1 MATSLEQILGKTINS
16 TKELREEI
24 KRLQDELVK
33 TEAGTAQWD
42 ATSQKLVAAQERLTS
57 VTKANKVETQA
68 AADSIAGMEKE
79 YKSLYNQYKLLTE
92 EERNKPFG
100 RQMAASL
107 EELSTKLNDS
117 KKEVGNFKDNI
128 GRYTDSA
135 IEAFGKMGISV
146 GGLQG
151 PLKLANGSFKAF
163 NKTLMANPIV
173 WILAALKAIIGVFNK
188 VKEAI
193 MSNEE
198 SQMALNEAM
207 SAFQPIIDAVKNGMD
222 KLGQAVVKVIGWVA
236 DAFRKI
242 REIKAAM
249 TDFLGITDGETE
261 RVKEQNKLYQD
272 LAKSKNEYVKAQR
285 EATKLNA
292 SQNAEVRTLLDQAAG
307 TTNQKEKL
315 DLLNQAKEIQNQ
327 ITERNIALAEENLR
341 ILQTEASLTAND
353 AEMNDKLAQAEAAVA
368 QAKAEGAAK
377 TKEMSAQIA
386 ALTKQTD
393 AYAEKLKK
401 EKEQLD
407 ELLKTIEENSK
418 TELQKLEEKYRK
430 EKALLEKYGKDTTR
444 LTYQY
449 ETERTKIILTEWK
462 QSIEASKNLLKE
474 AADNDEEVLILNTRF
489 AQREVESAKQ
499 LVSTQQ
505 ALNEQY
511 KESAKLTEEDI
522 KNSWKTVGD
531 VFGIAINSYE
541 EALLMLEILK
551 KRYEKAVQEQ
561 ADFGKK
567 DFMAQND
574 KDEIAKEAELLA
586 LKVAKQK
593 ELSDYKAQIMADETL
608 KNNEKYELIAAKEE
622 ELNNVIKSK
631 EQELWDF
638 KQQNLLNELSL
649 TDLTNEEKLALLKEY
664 YDREK
669 DMRDKNTQDA
679 KDAAE
684 KEREAF
690 EKKYDAI
697 NRNIDVNVGL
707 LDSIGA
713 LSDAIAQNIE
723 RTKDDEKT
731 TAKAAEKKKKQLIA
745 LQKVQLAV
753 SLLAIAGETASGIM
767 SLWKAYAGKT
777 AANNTLALPPAIMAA
792 NAVDLASTIAQ
803 TVGMATMGAA
813 NMAAAIGGYVSN
825 VKSIKGEEGGGGAA
839 AVAAPAQIDTTAYT
853 YTRQLQTQEEEEALN
868 RPIWVSVSD
877 IERGLNSVKVREE
890 ESTF

>member
-33 TEAGTAQWD
+33 TEAGTAEWD
-42 ATSQKLVAAQERLTS
+42 ATTKKLVAAQERLTS

-79 YKSLYNQYKLLTE
+79 YRQLYNQYKLLTE
-92 EERNKPFG
+92 EERNNPFG

-107 EELSTKLNDS
+107 EELSNKLNTS

-128 GRYTDSA
+128 GRYTESA
-135 IEAFGKMGISV
+135 IQAFGQMGISI

-151 PLKLANGSFKAF
+151 PLKLTNGSLKAF
-163 NKTLMANPIV
+163 NQTLAANPIM
-173 WILAALKAIIGVFNK
+173 WLIAALKVIIGVFNK
-188 VKEAI
+188 VKDAI
-193 MSNEE
+193 AGNEE

-207 SAFQPIIDAVKNGMD
+207 SAFQPIIDAVQNSMD
-222 KLGQAVVKVIGWVA
+222 KLGQVVVKVIGWVA
-236 DAFRKI
+236 DAFRTI
-242 REIKAAM
+242 REIGAAM
-249 TDFLGITDGETE
+249 TDFLGITDGANAKI
-261 RVKEQNKLYQD
+261 KEQNKLYQD
-272 LAKSKNEYVKAQR
+272 LAKSKNELTKAQR

-292 SQNAEVRTLLDQAAG
+292 SQNAEVRTLLDQAAA

-315 DLLNQAKEIQNQ
+315 ELLNQAKEIQQQ

-341 ILQTEASLTAND
+341 ILQTEASLTSND
-353 AEMNDKLAQAEAAVA
+353 ATMNDKLAQAEAAVA
-368 QAKAEGAAK
+368 QARAEGAAK
-377 TKEMSAQIA
+377 TKEMSSQIA
-386 ALTKQTD
+386 GLTKSTD
-393 AYAEKLKK
+393 TYTEKLKK

-407 ELLKTIEENSK
+407 SLLKTINENSK
-418 TELQKLEEKYRK
+418 TELQKLEEKYAK
-430 EKALLEKYGKDTTR
+430 DKALLEKYGKDTTE
-444 LTYQY
+444 LTKQY
-449 ETERTKIILTEWK
+449 ESEKTKIVLSEWR
-462 QSIEASKNLLKE
+462 QATDASKQLLIDAADSEEEVLSIQTEFAEREVKTAEKLINDQKEANKLLKE
-474 AADNDEEVLILNTRF
+474 
-489 AQREVESAKQ
+489 SG
-499 LVSTQQ
+499 
-505 ALNEQY
+505 
-511 KESAKLTEEDI
+511 KLTEEDI

-531 VFGIAINSYE
+531 TFGMSINSYE
-541 EALLMLEILK
+541 EALKMLDILK
-551 KRYEKAVQEQ
+551 KRYEKSVQEQ
-561 ADFGKK
+561 ADLGKK
-567 DFMAQND
+567 DFMAQN
-574 KDEIAKEAELLA
+574 KSDETAKEAELLA
-586 LKVAKQK
+586 LKVS
-593 ELSDYKAQIMADETL
+593 LMNDETISE
-608 KNNEKYELIAAKEE
+608 EKKAELIKAKE
-622 ELNNVIKSK
+622 K
-631 EQELWDF
+631 EIFDF

-669 DMRDKNTQDA
+669 DMRDKAAEDA
-679 KDAAE
+679 KEAAE

-713 LSDAIAQNIE
+713 LSDAISQNIE

-745 LQKVQLAV
+745 LQKAQLAV
-753 SLLAIAGETASGIM
+753 SLMAIAGETASGIM

-777 AANNTLALPPAIMAA
+777 VANNTLVAPPAIAAA

-813 NMAAAIGGYVSN
+813 NMAAAVGGYVSN
-825 VKSIKGEEGGGGAA
+825 VKSIKGGEEGGAAA

-853 YTRQLQTQEEEEALN
+853 YTRQLQTEEEEEALN
-868 RPIWVSVSD
+868 RPIWVSVTD
-877 IERGLNSVKVREE
+877 IERGLNNVKVREE

>member
-42 ATSQKLVAAQERLTS
+42 ATSEKLVAAQERLTS

-79 YKSLYNQYKLLTE
+79 YRQLYNQYKLLTE
-92 EERNKPFG
+92 EERNNPFG

-107 EELSTKLNDS
+107 EELSNKLNTS

-128 GRYTDSA
+128 GRYADSA
-135 IEAFGKMGISV
+135 IEAFGQMGISI

-151 PLKLANGSFKAF
+151 PLKLANGSFNAF
-163 NKTLMANPIV
+163 NKTLMANPLV
-173 WILAALKAIIGVFNK
+173 WIIAALKAIIGVFNK
-188 VKEAI
+188 VKDAI
-193 MSNEE
+193 AGNEE

-207 SAFQPIIDAVKNGMD
+207 SAFQPIIDAVQNSMD
-222 KLGQAVVKVIGWVA
+222 KLGQVVVKVIGWLA
-236 DAFRKI
+236 DAFRKV
-242 REIKAAM
+242 REIGAAV
-249 TDFLGITDGETE
+249 TDFLGITDGANAKI
-261 RVKEQNKLYQD
+261 KEQNKLYQD
-272 LAKSKNEYVKAQR
+272 LAKSKNEYTKAQR

-292 SQNAEVRTLLDQAAG
+292 SQNAEVRTLLDQAAA

-315 DLLNQAKEIQNQ
+315 ELLNQAKEIQNQ

-353 AEMNDKLAQAEAAVA
+353 AAMNDKLAQAEAAVA

-377 TKEMSAQIA
+377 TKEMSSQIA
-386 ALTKQTD
+386 SLTKSTD
-393 AYAEKLKK
+393 AYTEKLKK

-407 ELLKTIEENSK
+407 ELLKTIEENGK
-418 TELQKLEEKYRK
+418 TELQKLEDKYRK
-430 EKALLEKYGKDTTR
+430 EKALLEKYGKDTTE
-444 LTYQY
+444 LTKQY
-449 ETERTKIILTEWK
+449 EAERTKIILTEWK

-474 AADNDEEVLILNTRF
+474 AADDEEVLIINTRF
-489 AQREVESAKQ
+489 AQREAEAAEK

-505 ALNEQY
+505 ALNEKY

-531 VFGIAINSYE
+531 VFGMSINSYE
-541 EALLMLEILK
+541 EALLMISILK
-551 KRYEKAVQEQ
+551 KRYEKSVKEQ
-561 ADFGKK
+561 SDFGKK
-567 DFMAQND
+567 DFMAQNNS
-574 KDEIAKEAELLA
+574 DEIAKEAELAA
-586 LKVAKQK
+586 LKVS
-593 ELSDYKAQIMADETL
+593 LMNNETL
-608 KNNEKYELIAAKEE
+608 SEE
-622 ELNNVIKSK
+622 EKANLIKAK
-631 EQELWDF
+631 EQEIFDF

-649 TDLTNEEKLALLKEY
+649 TDLTNEEKLALLNEY
-664 YDREK
+664 YSREK
-669 DMRDKNTQDA
+669 EMRDKAVDDA
-679 KDAAE
+679 KEAAE
-684 KEREAF
+684 KEREMY
-690 EKKYDAI
+690 EHKYDAI
-697 NRNIDVNVGL
+697 NNNIDANVGL

-713 LSDAIAQNIE
+713 LSDAISQNIE
-723 RTKDDEKT
+723 RTMDDEKT

-777 AANNTLALPPAIMAA
+777 AANNTLVLPPAIMAA

-825 VKSIKGEEGGGGAA
+825 VKSIQGQEGGGGAAA

-853 YTRQLQTQEEEEALN
+853 YTRQLQTQDEEDALN
-868 RPIWVSVSD
+868 RPIWVSVTD

>member
-68 AADSIAGMEKE
+68 AADSIAGMEKQ

-92 EERNKPFG
+92 EERNSPFG

-107 EELSTKLNDS
+107 EELSTKLNTS

-151 PLKLANGSFKAF
+151 PLKIANGSFKAF

-222 KLGQAVVKVIGWVA
+222 KLGQIVVKVIGWVA

-242 REIKAAM
+242 REIGAAM
-249 TDFLGITDGETE
+249 TDFLGITDGANAK
-261 RVKEQNKLYQD
+261 VKEQNKLYQD
-272 LAKSKNEYVKAQR
+272 LAKSKNEYTKAQR

-292 SQNAEVRTLLDQAAG
+292 SQEAEVKTLLDQAAA

-315 DLLNQAKEIQNQ
+315 DLLNQAKEIQQQ
-327 ITERNIALAEENLR
+327 ITDRNIALAEENLR

-368 QAKAEGAAK
+368 QARAEGAAK
-377 TKEMSAQIA
+377 TKEMSSQIA
-386 ALTKQTD
+386 SLTKGTD
-393 AYAEKLKK
+393 TYTEKLKK

-407 ELLKTIEENSK
+407 DLLKTIEENSK
-418 TELQKLEEKYRK
+418 TELQKLEEKYKK
-430 EKALLEKYGKDTTR
+430 EKALLEKYGKDTTE
-444 LTYQY
+444 LTKQY
-449 ETERTKIILTEWK
+449 EAERTKIVLTEWK

-474 AADNDEEVLILNTRF
+474 SAANEEEVLILNTRF
-489 AQREVESAKQ
+489 AQREAETAEQ

-505 ALNEQY
+505 ALNEKY
-511 KESAKLTEEDI
+511 KESAKLTEQDI

-531 VFGIAINSYE
+531 VFGMSINSYE

-567 DFMAQND
+567 DFMAQN
-574 KDEIAKEAELLA
+574 KSDEIAKEAELLA
-586 LKVAKQK
+586 LKVS
-593 ELSDYKAQIMADETL
+593 LMNDETL
-608 KNNEKYELIAAKEE
+608 SEE
-622 ELNNVIKSK
+622 EKANLIKAK
-631 EQELWDF
+631 EQEIWDF
-638 KQQNLLNELSL
+638 KQQNLLNELAL
-649 TDLTNEEKLALLKEY
+649 TDLTNEEKLALLNEY
-664 YDREK
+664 YSREK
-669 DMRDKNTQDA
+669 EMRDKNTQDA

-697 NRNIDVNVGL
+697 NRNIDANVGL

-713 LSDAIAQNIE
+713 LSSAIAQNIE

-753 SLLAIAGETASGIM
+753 SLMAIAGETASGIM

-777 AANNTLALPPAIMAA
+777 ATNNTLGLPPAIIAA
-792 NAVDLASTIAQ
+792 NAIDLASTITQ

-839 AVAAPAQIDTTAYT
+839 AAVAAPAQIDTTAYT
-853 YTRQLQTQEEEEALN
+853 YTRQLQTQEEEDALN

-877 IERGLNSVKVREE
+877 IERGLNNVKVREE

>member
-42 ATSQKLVAAQERLTS
+42 ATSEKLVAAQERLTS

-92 EERNKPFG
+92 EERNSPFG
-100 RQMAASL
+100 KQMAASL
-107 EELSTKLNDS
+107 EELSTKLNTS

-242 REIKAAM
+242 REIGAAM
-249 TDFLGITDGETE
+249 TDFLGITDGANA

-272 LAKSKNEYVKAQR
+272 LAKSKNEYTKAQR

-292 SQNAEVRTLLDQAAG
+292 SQNAEVRTLLDQAAAS
-307 TTNQKEKL
+307 TNQKEKL
-315 DLLNQAKEIQNQ
+315 ELLNQAKEIQNQ

-341 ILQTEASLTAND
+341 ILQTEASLTSND
-353 AEMNDKLAQAEAAVA
+353 AAMNDKLAQAEAAVA
-368 QAKAEGAAK
+368 QARAEGAAK
-377 TKEMSAQIA
+377 TKEMSSQIA
-386 ALTKQTD
+386 TLTKGTD
-393 AYAEKLKK
+393 TYAEKLKK
-401 EKEQLD
+401 EKEQLN
-407 ELLKTIEENSK
+407 ELLKTINENSK
-418 TELQKLEEKYRK
+418 TELQKLEEKYAK
-430 EKALLEKYGKDTTR
+430 EKALLDKYGKDTTE
-444 LTYQY
+444 LTKQY
-449 ETERTKIILTEWK
+449 ESEKTKMVLSEWR
-462 QSIEASKNLLKE
+462 QATDASKNLLID
-474 AADNDEEVLILNTRF
+474 AADSEEEVLSIQTEF
-489 AQREVESAKQ
+489 AKREVETAEELVNKQKEANKQ
-499 LVSTQQ
+499 L
-505 ALNEQY
+505 
-511 KESAKLTEEDI
+511 KESGKLTEEDI

-531 VFGIAINSYE
+531 TFGMAIDSYE
-541 EALLMLEILK
+541 EALTMLDVLK
-551 KRYEKAVQEQ
+551 KRYEKSVQEQ
-561 ADFGKK
+561 SDFGKK

-574 KDEIAKEAELLA
+574 KDEIAKEVELATLKASLINDETISEEKKAELI
-586 LKVAKQK
+586 
-593 ELSDYKAQIMADETL
+593 KA
-608 KNNEKYELIAAKEE
+608 
-622 ELNNVIKSK
+622 K

-638 KQQNLLNELSL
+638 KQQNLLNELAL
-649 TDLTNEEKLALLKEY
+649 TDLTNEEKLALLNEY
-664 YDREK
+664 YSREK
-669 DMRDKNTQDA
+669 EMRDKNTQDA

-713 LSDAIAQNIE
+713 LSDAISQNIE

-753 SLLAIAGETASGIM
+753 SLMAIAGETASGIM

-777 AANNTLALPPAIMAA
+777 ATNNTLGLPPAIMAA

-825 VKSIKGEEGGGGAA
+825 VKSIKGEESGGGAAA

>member
-42 ATSQKLVAAQERLTS
+42 ATSKKLVAAQERLTS

-79 YKSLYNQYKLLTE
+79 YKNLYNQYKLLTE
-92 EERNKPFG
+92 EERNNPFG

-107 EELSTKLNDS
+107 EQLSTKLNNS

-128 GRYTDSA
+128 GRYTESA
-135 IEAFGKMGISV
+135 VQAFGQMGISI

-151 PLKLANGSFKAF
+151 PLKLANGSLKAF
-163 NKTLMANPIV
+163 NQTLAANPIM
-173 WILAALKAIIGVFNK
+173 WIIAALKVLTGIFNK
-188 VKEAI
+188 VKDAI
-193 MSNEE
+193 AGNEE

-207 SAFQPIIDAVKNGMD
+207 SAFQPIIDAVQNSMD

-272 LAKSKNEYVKAQR
+272 LAKSKNELTKAQR

-292 SQNAEVRTLLDQAAG
+292 SQNAEVRTLLDQAAA
-307 TTNQKEKL
+307 TTDQKEKL
-315 DLLNQAKEIQNQ
+315 ELLNQAKDIQNQ

-341 ILQTEASLTAND
+341 IIQTEASLTAND
-353 AEMNDKLAQAEAAVA
+353 AAMNDKLAQAEAAVA

-377 TKEMSAQIA
+377 TKEMSSQIA
-386 ALTKQTD
+386 GLTKSTD
-393 AYAEKLKK
+393 AYTEKLKK
-401 EKEQLD
+401 EKEQLND
-407 ELLKTIEENSK
+407 LLKTIDENSK
-418 TELQKLEEKYRK
+418 TELQKLEEKYKK
-430 EKALLEKYGKDTTR
+430 EKALLEKYGKDTTE
-444 LTYQY
+444 LTKQY
-449 ETERTKIILTEWK
+449 EAERTKIILTEWK
-462 QSIEASKNLLKE
+462 QSLEASKNLLKE
-474 AADNDEEVLILNTRF
+474 AADNDEEVLFLNTLF
-489 AQREVESAKQ
+489 AEREVEAAEK
-499 LVSTQQ
+499 LVNDTQE
-505 ALNEQY
+505 LNEKY
-511 KESAKLTEEDI
+511 KETAKLTEEDI
-522 KNSWKTVGD
+522 KKSWRTVGD
-531 VFGIAINSYE
+531 VFGMTINSYDQ
-541 EALLMLEILK
+541 ALIMLNVLK

-561 ADFGKK
+561 SDFGKK
-567 DFMAQND
+567 DFMAQNN
-574 KDEIAKEAELLA
+574 KDEIAKEAELVE
-586 LKVAKQK
+586 LKVS
-593 ELSDYKAQIMADETL
+593 LMNNETL
-608 KNNEKYELIAAKEE
+608 SEE
-622 ELNNVIKSK
+622 EKANLIKAK

-649 TDLTNEEKLALLKEY
+649 IDLTNEEKLALLNEY
-664 YDREK
+664 YSREK
-669 DMRDKNTQDA
+669 EMRDKAAEDA
-679 KDAAE
+679 K
-684 KEREAF
+684 EAY
-690 EKKYDAI
+690 EQKYDAI
-697 NRNIDVNVGL
+697 NRNIDANVGL

-745 LQKVQLAV
+745 LQKAQLAV
-753 SLLAIAGETASGIM
+753 SLMAIAGETASGIM

-777 AANNTLALPPAIMAA
+777 VANNTLVAPPAIAAA
-792 NAVDLASTIAQ
+792 NAIDLASTIAQ

-813 NMAAAIGGYVSN
+813 NMAAAVGGYVSN
-825 VKSIKGEEGGGGAA
+825 VKSIKGGEEGGGAA

-853 YTRQLQTQEEEEALN
+853 YTRQLQTEEEEEALN

>member
-68 AADSIAGMEKE
+68 AADSIAGMEKQ

-92 EERNKPFG
+92 EERNSPFG
-100 RQMAASL
+100 KQMAASL
-107 EELSTKLNDS
+107 EQLSDKLNTS

-135 IEAFGKMGISV
+135 IEAFGQMGISI

-151 PLKLANGSFKAF
+151 PLKLTNGSLKAF
-163 NKTLMANPIV
+163 NQTLAANPIM
-173 WILAALKAIIGVFNK
+173 WLIAALKVIIGVFNK
-188 VKEAI
+188 VKDAI
-193 MSNEE
+193 VGNEE

-207 SAFQPIIDAVKNGMD
+207 SAFQPIIDAVQNSMD
-222 KLGQAVVKVIGWVA
+222 KLGQVVVKVIGWLA
-236 DAFRKI
+236 DAFRKV
-242 REIKAAM
+242 REIGAAV
-249 TDFLGITDGETE
+249 TDFLGITDGANAKI
-261 RVKEQNKLYQD
+261 KEQNKLYQD
-272 LAKSKNEYVKAQR
+272 LAKSKNELTKAQR

-292 SQNAEVRTLLDQAAG
+292 SQNAEVRTLLDQAAA

-315 DLLNQAKEIQNQ
+315 ELLNQAKEIQNQ

-353 AEMNDKLAQAEAAVA
+353 AAMNDKLAQAEAAVA

-377 TKEMSAQIA
+377 TKEMSSQIA
-386 ALTKQTD
+386 SLTKSTD
-393 AYAEKLKK
+393 TYTEKLKK

-418 TELQKLEEKYRK
+418 TELQKLEDKYRK
-430 EKALLEKYGKDTTR
+430 EKALLEKYGKDTTE
-444 LTYQY
+444 LTKQY
-449 ETERTKIILTEWK
+449 EAERTKIILTEWK
-462 QSIEASKNLLKE
+462 QSIDTSKNLLKE
-474 AADNDEEVLILNTRF
+474 SAANEEEVLILNTRF
-489 AQREVESAKQ
+489 AQREAEAAEK
-499 LVSTQQ
+499 LVNDQQ
-505 ALNEQY
+505 ALNEKY
-511 KESAKLTEEDI
+511 KESAKLTEQDI

-531 VFGIAINSYE
+531 VFGMSINSYE
-541 EALLMLEILK
+541 EALLMISILK
-551 KRYEKAVQEQ
+551 KRYEKSVEEQ
-561 ADFGKK
+561 SDFGKK
-567 DFMAQND
+567 DFMAQNNS
-574 KDEIAKEAELLA
+574 DEIAKEAELAA
-586 LKVAKQK
+586 LKVS
-593 ELSDYKAQIMADETL
+593 LM
-608 KNNEKYELIAAKEE
+608 NNETISEE
-622 ELNNVIKSK
+622 EKANLIKAK
-631 EQELWDF
+631 EQELFDF

-649 TDLTNEEKLALLKEY
+649 TDLTNEEKLALLNEY
-664 YDREK
+664 YSREK
-669 DMRDKNTQDA
+669 EMRDKAVEDA
-679 KDAAE
+679 KEAAE
-684 KEREAF
+684 KEREMY
-690 EKKYDAI
+690 ERKYDAI
-697 NRNIDVNVGL
+697 NNNIDANVGL

-713 LSDAIAQNIE
+713 LSDAISQNIE
-723 RTKDDEKT
+723 RTMEDEET
-731 TAKAAEKKKKQLIA
+731 TSKSAEKKKKQLIA

-777 AANNTLALPPAIMAA
+777 AANNTLVAPPAIAAA
-792 NAVDLASTIAQ
+792 NAVDLASTITQ

-813 NMAAAIGGYVSN
+813 NMAAAIGGYISN
-825 VKSIKGEEGGGGAA
+825 VKSIKGGEEGGGGAAA

>member
-68 AADSIAGMEKE
+68 AADSIVGMEKE
-79 YKSLYNQYKLLTE
+79 YKNLYNQYKLLTE
-92 EERNKPFG
+92 EERNSPFG

-107 EELSTKLNDS
+107 EELSNKLNTS

-135 IEAFGKMGISV
+135 IEAFGQMGISV

-242 REIKAAM
+242 REIGAAM
-249 TDFLGITDGETE
+249 TDFLGITDGANAK
-261 RVKEQNKLYQD
+261 VKEQNKLYQD
-272 LAKSKNEYVKAQR
+272 LAKSKNEYTKAQR

-292 SQNAEVRTLLDQAAG
+292 SQNAEVRTLLDQAAA
-307 TTNQKEKL
+307 TTDQKEKL
-315 DLLNQAKEIQNQ
+315 ELLNQAKEIQNQ

-353 AEMNDKLAQAEAAVA
+353 AAMNDKLAQAEAAVA
-368 QAKAEGAAK
+368 QARAEGAAK
-377 TKEMSAQIA
+377 TKEMSSQIA
-386 ALTKQTD
+386 SLTKGTD
-393 AYAEKLKK
+393 TYAEKLKK

-407 ELLKTIEENSK
+407 DLLKTIDENSK
-418 TELQKLEEKYRK
+418 TELQKLEEKYSK
-430 EKALLEKYGKDTTR
+430 EKALLEKYGKDTTE
-444 LTYQY
+444 LTKQY
-449 ETERTKIILTEWK
+449 ESEKTKTVLNEWR
-462 QSIEASKNLLKE
+462 QATDASKKLLID
-474 AADNDEEVLILNTRF
+474 AADSEGEVLSIQTEF
-489 AQREVESAKQ
+489 AQREVETAEKLINDQ
-499 LVSTQQ
+499 KEANKL
-505 ALNEQY
+505 L
-511 KESAKLTEEDI
+511 KESGKLTEEDI

-531 VFGIAINSYE
+531 TFGMAINSYE
-541 EALLMLEILK
+541 EALTMLDILK

-561 ADFGKK
+561 EDFGKK
-567 DFMAQND
+567 DFMAQNNS
-574 KDEIAKEAELLA
+574 DEIAKEAELLA
-586 LKVAKQK
+586 LKVS
-593 ELSDYKAQIMADETL
+593 LMNDETL
-608 KNNEKYELIAAKEE
+608 SEEKKAELIKA
-622 ELNNVIKSK
+622 K

-649 TDLTNEEKLALLKEY
+649 IDLTNEEKLALLNEY
-664 YDREK
+664 YSREK
-669 DMRDKNTQDA
+669 EMRDKAAEDA
-679 KDAAE
+679 KKAYE
-684 KEREAF
+684 KETEGF
-690 EKKYDAI
+690 EKKYESI
-697 NRNIDVNVGL
+697 NKNIDANVGL

-777 AANNTLALPPAIMAA
+777 AANNTLVAPPAIAAA
-792 NAVDLASTIAQ
+792 NAIDLASTIAQ

-825 VKSIKGEEGGGGAA
+825 VKSIKGGEEGGGAA

-877 IERGLNSVKVREE
+877 IERGLNNAKVREE

>member
-42 ATSQKLVAAQERLTS
+42 ATSKKLVAAQERLTS

-68 AADSIAGMEKE
+68 AKDSIAGMEKE
-79 YKSLYNQYKLLTE
+79 YRQLYNQYKLLTE
-92 EERNKPFG
+92 EERNNPFG

-107 EELSTKLNDS
+107 EELSTKLNIS

-128 GRYTDSA
+128 GRYTESA
-135 IEAFGKMGISV
+135 VQAFGQMGISI

-151 PLKLANGSFKAF
+151 PLKLANGSLKAF
-163 NKTLMANPIV
+163 NQTLAANPIM
-173 WILAALKAIIGVFNK
+173 WMIAALKVIIGLFNK
-188 VKEAI
+188 VKDAI
-193 MSNEE
+193 AGNEE

-207 SAFQPIIDAVKNGMD
+207 SAFQPIIDGVNNAMD
-222 KLGQAVVKVIGWVA
+222 KLGQTVVKVIGWLA

-272 LAKSKNEYVKAQR
+272 LAKSKNEYTKAQR

-292 SQNAEVRTLLDQAAG
+292 SQNAEVRTLLDQAAA

-315 DLLNQAKEIQNQ
+315 ELLNQAKEIQQQ

-353 AEMNDKLAQAEAAVA
+353 ATMNDKLAQAEAAVA
-368 QAKAEGAAK
+368 QARAEGAAK
-377 TKEMSAQIA
+377 TKEMSSQIA
-386 ALTKQTD
+386 SLTKQTD

-401 EKEQLD
+401 EKEQLN
-407 ELLKTIEENSK
+407 ELLKTIDENGK
-418 TELQKLEEKYRK
+418 TDLQKLEEKYK
-430 EKALLEKYGKDTTR
+430 EEKALLEKYRKDTTK

-449 ETERTKIILTEWK
+449 ETERTKIKLTEWK
-462 QSIEASKNLLKE
+462 QSLEASKNLLKE
-474 AADNDEEVLILNTRF
+474 AADNYNEVLSLNTLF
-489 AQREVESAKQ
+489 AEREMKSAEK
-499 LVSTQQ
+499 LVNDTQK
-505 ALNEQY
+505 LNEKY

-522 KNSWKTVGD
+522 KKSWKDVGD
-531 VFGIAINSYE
+531 VFGIPIDSYKG
-541 EALLMLEILK
+541 ALTMLDILK
-551 KRYEKAVQEQ
+551 KRYEKAKQEQ
-561 ADFGKK
+561 KEFSKK
-567 DFMAQND
+567 DFITKNND
-574 KDEIAKEAELLA
+574 AEIAKEVELLD
-586 LKVAKQK
+586 LKVS
-593 ELSDYKAQIMADETL
+593 LMNDETL
-608 KNNEKYELIAAKEE
+608 SEEKKAELIKA
-622 ELNNVIKSK
+622 K
-631 EQELWDF
+631 EQELFDF
-638 KQQNLLNELSL
+638 KQQNLLKELDI
-649 TDLTNEEKLALLKEY
+649 TNLTNEEKLALLKEY
-664 YDREK
+664 YSREK
-669 DMRDKNTQDA
+669 DMRDKAAEDA
-679 KDAAE
+679 KEAAE

-690 EKKYDAI
+690 EKKYDSI

-713 LSDAIAQNIE
+713 LSDAISQNIE

-745 LQKVQLAV
+745 LQKAQLAV
-753 SLLAIAGETASGIM
+753 SLMAIAGETASGIM

-777 AANNTLALPPAIMAA
+777 VANNTLVAPPAIAAA

-825 VKSIKGEEGGGGAA
+825 TKSIKGGEEGGAA

-853 YTRQLQTQEEEEALN
+853 YTRQLQTEEEEEALN

>member
-68 AADSIAGMEKE
+68 AADSIAGMEKQ
-79 YKSLYNQYKLLTE
+79 YKNLYNQYKLLTE
-92 EERNKPFG
+92 EERNSPFG
-100 RQMAASL
+100 KQMAASL
-107 EELSTKLNDS
+107 EELSTKLNTS

-163 NKTLMANPIV
+163 NKTLMANPLV
-173 WILAALKAIIGVFNK
+173 WIIAALKVIIGVFNK
-188 VKEAI
+188 VKDAI

-222 KLGQAVVKVIGWVA
+222 KLGQVVVKVIGWVA

-242 REIKAAM
+242 REIGAAM
-249 TDFLGITDGETE
+249 TDFLGITDGANAK
-261 RVKEQNKLYQD
+261 VKEQNKLYQD
-272 LAKSKNEYVKAQR
+272 LAKSKNEYTKAQR

-292 SQNAEVRTLLDQAAG
+292 SQNAEVQTLLDQAAA
-307 TTNQKEKL
+307 TTDQKEKL
-315 DLLNQAKEIQNQ
+315 ELLNQAKEIQNQ

-368 QAKAEGAAK
+368 QARADGAAA
-377 TKEMSAQIA
+377 TKRMSSQIA
-386 ALTKQTD
+386 TLTKGTD
-393 AYAEKLKK
+393 TYAEKLKK

-407 ELLKTIEENSK
+407 DLLKTINENSK
-418 TELQKLEEKYRK
+418 TELQKLEDKYSK
-430 EKALLEKYGKDTTR
+430 EKALLEKYGKDTTE
-444 LTYQY
+444 LTKQY
-449 ETERTKIILTEWK
+449 EAEKTKIVLNEWR
-462 QSIEASKNLLKE
+462 QATDASKNLLIE
-474 AADNDEEVLILNTRF
+474 AAANEEEVLILNTRF
-489 AQREVESAKQ
+489 AQREAETAKQ

-505 ALNEQY
+505 ALNEKY
-511 KESAKLTEEDI
+511 KESAKLTEQDI

-531 VFGIAINSYE
+531 VFGMVINSYE

-561 ADFGKK
+561 ADFSKK

-586 LKVAKQK
+586 LKVS
-593 ELSDYKAQIMADETL
+593 LMNDETL
-608 KNNEKYELIAAKEE
+608 SEE
-622 ELNNVIKSK
+622 EKANLIKAK

-638 KQQNLLNELSL
+638 KQQNLLNELAL
-649 TDLTNEEKLALLKEY
+649 TDLTNEEKLALLNEY
-664 YDREK
+664 YSREK
-669 DMRDKNTQDA
+669 DMRDKAAEDA
-679 KDAAE
+679 KEAAE
-684 KEREAF
+684 KEREDF

-697 NRNIDVNVGL
+697 NRNIDANVGL

-713 LSDAIAQNIE
+713 LSNAIAQNIE

-777 AANNTLALPPAIMAA
+777 VANNTLAVPPAITAA
-792 NAVDLASTIAQ
+792 NAIDFASTITQ

-825 VKSIKGEEGGGGAA
+825 VKSIKGEESGGAA

-877 IERGLNSVKVREE
+877 IERGLNNVKVREE

>member
-42 ATSQKLVAAQERLTS
+42 ATSKKLVAAQERLTS

-68 AADSIAGMEKE
+68 AKDSIAGMEKE
-79 YKSLYNQYKLLTE
+79 YRQLYNQYKLLTE
-92 EERNKPFG
+92 EERNNPFG

-107 EELSTKLNDS
+107 EQLSTRLNIS

-128 GRYTDSA
+128 GRYTESA
-135 IEAFGKMGISV
+135 VQAFGQMGISI

-151 PLKLANGSFKAF
+151 PLKLANGSLKAF
-163 NKTLMANPIV
+163 NQTLAANPIM
-173 WILAALKAIIGVFNK
+173 WMIAALKVIIGLFNK
-188 VKEAI
+188 VKDAI
-193 MSNEE
+193 AGNEE

-207 SAFQPIIDAVKNGMD
+207 SAFQPIIDGVNNAMD
-222 KLGQAVVKVIGWVA
+222 KLGQTVVKVIGWVA

-272 LAKSKNEYVKAQR
+272 LAKSKNEYTKAQR

-292 SQNAEVRTLLDQAAG
+292 SQNAEVRTLLDQAAA
-307 TTNQKEKL
+307 TTDQKEKL
-315 DLLNQAKEIQNQ
+315 ELLNQAKEIQNQ

-353 AEMNDKLAQAEAAVA
+353 ATMNDKLAQAEAAVA
-368 QAKAEGAAK
+368 QARAEGAAK
-377 TKEMSAQIA
+377 TKEMSSQIA
-386 ALTKQTD
+386 SLTKQTD
-393 AYAEKLKK
+393 AYTEKLKK
-401 EKEQLD
+401 EKEQLN
-407 ELLKTIEENSK
+407 ELLKTIDENSK
-418 TELQKLEEKYRK
+418 TELQKLEEKYAQD
-430 EKALLEKYGKDTTR
+430 KALLEKYGKDTTE
-444 LTYQY
+444 LTRQY
-449 ETERTKIILTEWK
+449 EDEKNRIVEEKQQAQLETRRKLLMNAFKENELVLIKIEEEFAKLALTKFFERYDTALEEVKSLSEEEAKKVWNKLGESFGYGNDVIDSAEDALLIKEGIVNNLVETYKKISPALKKERDAEQAK
-462 QSIEASKNLLKE
+462 KE
-474 AADNDEEVLILNTRF
+474 AT
-489 AQREVESAKQ
+489 
-499 LVSTQQ
+499 
-505 ALNEQY
+505 
-511 KESAKLTEEDI
+511 KE
-522 KNSWKTVGD
+522 
-531 VFGIAINSYE
+531 
-541 EALLMLEILK
+541 LEIL
-551 KRYEKAVQEQ
+551 
-561 ADFGKK
+561 
-567 DFMAQND
+567 
-574 KDEIAKEAELLA
+574 ELQ
-586 LKVAKQK
+586 VAKQK

-608 KNNEKYELIAAKEE
+608 KNNEKYELIATKEE

-631 EQELWDF
+631 EQELF
-638 KQQNLLNELSL
+638 ELKQDYTLREIESYAD
-649 TDLTNEEKLALLKEY
+649 TDAEKLALLQKY
-664 YDREK
+664 YDEEARMREESLQAEK
-669 DMRDKNTQDA
+669 EK
-679 KDAAE
+679 AE
-684 KEREAF
+684 KEREMY
-690 EKKYDAI
+690 EQKYDSI
-697 NRNIDVNVGL
+697 NKNIDVNVGL

-713 LSDAIAQNIE
+713 LSDAISQNIE
-723 RTKDDEKT
+723 RTKDDEKA
-731 TAKAAEKKKKQLIA
+731 TAKAVEKKKKQLIA
-745 LQKVQLAV
+745 LQKAQLAV
-753 SLLAIAGETASGIM
+753 SLMAIAGETASGIM

-777 AANNTLALPPAIMAA
+777 AANNTLVAPPAIAAA

-825 VKSIKGEEGGGGAA
+825 TKSIKGGEEGGAA

-853 YTRQLQTQEEEEALN
+853 YTRQLQTEEEEEALN

>member
-68 AADSIAGMEKE
+68 AKDSIAGMEKE
-79 YKSLYNQYKLLTE
+79 YKNLYNQYKLLTE

-100 RQMAASL
+100 KNMAASL
-107 EELSTKLNDS
+107 EELSTKLNTS

-151 PLKLANGSFKAF
+151 PLKIANGSFKAF

-198 SQMALNEAM
+198 SQMELNEAM
-207 SAFQPIIDAVKNGMD
+207 SAFQPIIDGVKNAMD
-222 KLGQAVVKVIGWVA
+222 KLGQAVVKVIGWIA

-242 REIKAAM
+242 REIRAAM
-249 TDFLGITDGETE
+249 TDFLGITDGEND
-261 RVKEQNKLYQD
+261 RIKEQNKLYQD
-272 LAKSKNEYVKAQR
+272 LARSKNELTKAQR

-292 SQNAEVRTLLDQAAG
+292 SQNAEVKTLLDQAAA

-315 DLLNQAKEIQNQ
+315 DLLNQAKEIQQQ
-327 ITERNIALAEENLR
+327 ITDRNIALAEENLR

-386 ALTKQTD
+386 SLTDQTD
-393 AYAEKLKK
+393 TYTEKLEK

-407 ELLKTIEENSK
+407 DLLKTIEENSK
-418 TELQKLEEKYRK
+418 TELQKLEEKYKK
-430 EKALLEKYGKDTTR
+430 EKALLEKYGKDTTE
-444 LTYQY
+444 LTKQY
-449 ETERTKIILTEWK
+449 EAERTKIKITEWK
-462 QSIEASKNLLKE
+462 QSMGASRDLLIEAANSENEILFSK
-474 AADNDEEVLILNTRF
+474 TRF
-489 AQREVESAKQ
+489 A
-499 LVSTQQ
+499 
-505 ALNEQY
+505 
-511 KESAKLTEEDI
+511 EEDVKNAENRIEEKKNLI
-522 KNSWKTVGD
+522 KKGTENYELYVEDIRNIWRSVGD
-531 VFGIAINSYE
+531 EFGMVINTEE
-541 EALLMLEILK
+541 EALTMLDILK
-551 KRYEKAVQEQ
+551 KRYEKAKQEQ
-561 ADFGKK
+561 SEFSKK
-567 DFMAQND
+567 DFMAQN
-574 KDEIAKEAELLA
+574 KSDEIAKEAELVA
-586 LKVAKQK
+586 LKVSLMK
-593 ELSDYKAQIMADETL
+593 DETL
-608 KNNEKYELIAAKEE
+608 SEE
-622 ELNNVIKSK
+622 EKANLIKAK
-631 EQELWDF
+631 EQEIWDF

-649 TDLTNEEKLALLKEY
+649 IDLTNEEKLALLNEY
-664 YDREK
+664 YSREK
-669 DMRDKNTQDA
+669 ELRDKAAEDA
-679 KDAAE
+679 KEAYE
-684 KEREAF
+684 KN
-690 EKKYDAI
+690 YDAI
-697 NRNIDVNVGL
+697 NNNIDANVGL

-713 LSDAIAQNIE
+713 ISDAIAQNIE
-723 RTKDDEKT
+723 RTLDDEKT
-731 TAKAAEKKKKQLIA
+731 TAKAAEKKKKQLLA
-745 LQKVQLAV
+745 LQKVQLTV

-777 AANNTLALPPAIMAA
+777 AANNTLVAPPAIAAA
-792 NAVDLASTIAQ
+792 NALDLASTIAQ

-825 VKSIKGEEGGGGAA
+825 VKSIKGGEEGGGAA

-853 YTRQLQTQEEEEALN
+853 YTRQLQTQEEEDALN

-877 IERGLNSVKVREE
+877 IERGLNNVKVREE

>member
-68 AADSIAGMEKE
+68 AADSIAGMEKQ

-92 EERNKPFG
+92 EERNSPFG
-100 RQMAASL
+100 KQMAASL
-107 EELSTKLNDS
+107 EQLSTKLNES

-135 IEAFGKMGISV
+135 IEAFGQMGISI

-151 PLKLANGSFKAF
+151 PLKLTNGSLKAF
-163 NKTLMANPIV
+163 NQTLAANPIM
-173 WILAALKAIIGVFNK
+173 WLIAALKVIIGVFK
-188 VKEAI
+188 RVKDAI
-193 MSNEE
+193 AGNEE

-207 SAFQPIIDAVKNGMD
+207 SAFQPIIDAVQNSMD
-222 KLGQAVVKVIGWVA
+222 KLGQAVVKVIGWLA
-236 DAFRKI
+236 DAFRKV
-242 REIKAAM
+242 REIRAAV
-249 TDFLGITDGETE
+249 TDFLGITDGESD
-261 RVKEQNKLYQD
+261 RIKEQNKLYQD
-272 LAKSKNEYVKAQR
+272 LAKSKNEYTKAQR

-292 SQNAEVRTLLDQAAG
+292 SQNAEVRTLLDQAAA
-307 TTNQKEKL
+307 TTDQKEKL
-315 DLLNQAKEIQNQ
+315 ELLNQAKEIQQQ
-327 ITERNIALAEENLR
+327 ITDRNIALAEENLR

-353 AEMNDKLAQAEAAVA
+353 AAMNDKLAQAEAAVA

-377 TKEMSAQIA
+377 TKEMSSQIA
-386 ALTKQTD
+386 SLTKQTD

-407 ELLKTIEENSK
+407 ALLKTINENSK
-418 TELQKLEEKYRK
+418 TELQKLEEKYNK
-430 EKALLEKYGKDTTR
+430 EKALLEKYGKDTTE
-444 LTYQY
+444 LTKQY
-449 ETERTKIILTEWK
+449 EAEKTKIKLSEWR
-462 QSIEASKNLLKE
+462 QATEASKKLLID
-474 AADNDEEVLILNTRF
+474 AADSEEEVLFTQTRF
-489 AQREVESAKQ
+489 AEREVEKAEDLINKQKEKNKQ
-499 LVSTQQ
+499 L
-505 ALNEQY
+505 
-511 KESAKLTEEDI
+511 KESGKLTEEDA
-522 KNSWKTVGD
+522 KNSWKAIGD
-531 VFGIAINSYE
+531 TFGMAINSYE
-541 EALLMLEILK
+541 EALKMLDILK

-561 ADFGKK
+561 SEFGKK

-574 KDEIAKEAELLA
+574 KDEIAKEVELAA
-586 LKVAKQK
+586 LKAS
-593 ELSDYKAQIMADETL
+593 LI
-608 KNNEKYELIAAKEE
+608 NNEALSEE
-622 ELNNVIKSK
+622 EKANLIKAK

-638 KQQNLLNELSL
+638 KQQNLLNELAL
-649 TDLTNEEKLALLKEY
+649 TDLTNEEKLALLNEY
-664 YDREK
+664 YKREK
-669 DMRDKNTQDA
+669 EVRDKAAQDA
-679 KDAAE
+679 KEAAE
-684 KEREAF
+684 RETEAY

-697 NRNIDVNVGL
+697 NNNIDANVGL
-707 LDSIGA
+707 LDSIGS

-723 RTKDDEKT
+723 RTMEDEET
-731 TAKAAEKKKKQLIA
+731 TAKASEKKKKQLTA

-777 AANNTLALPPAIMAA
+777 AANNSLVAPPAIAAA
-792 NAVDLASTIAQ
+792 NAVDLASTITQ

-813 NMAAAIGGYVSN
+813 NMAAAIGGYISN
-825 VKSIKGEEGGGGAA
+825 VKSIKGGEEGGGAA

-853 YTRQLQTQEEEEALN
+853 YTRQLQTQEEEDALN
-868 RPIWVSVSD
+868 KPIWVSVSD
-877 IERGLNSVKVREE
+877 IERALNRVKVREE

>member
-68 AADSIAGMEKE
+68 AADSIVGMEKE
-79 YKSLYNQYKLLTE
+79 YKNLYNQYKLLTE
-92 EERNKPFG
+92 EERNSPFG

-107 EELSTKLNDS
+107 EELSTKLNTS

-242 REIKAAM
+242 REIGAAM
-249 TDFLGITDGETE
+249 TDFLGITDGANAK
-261 RVKEQNKLYQD
+261 VKEQNKLYQD
-272 LAKSKNEYVKAQR
+272 LAKSKNEYTKAQR

-307 TTNQKEKL
+307 TANQKEKL
-315 DLLNQAKEIQNQ
+315 ELLNKAKEIQNQ

-353 AEMNDKLAQAEAAVA
+353 AAMNDKLAQAEAAVA
-368 QAKAEGAAK
+368 QARAEGAAK
-377 TKEMSAQIA
+377 TKEMSSQIA
-386 ALTKQTD
+386 SLTKGTD
-393 AYAEKLKK
+393 TYAEKLKK

-407 ELLKTIEENSK
+407 DLLKTIDENSK

-430 EKALLEKYGKDTTR
+430 EKALLEKYGKDTTE
-444 LTYQY
+444 LTKQY
-449 ETERTKIILTEWK
+449 ESEKTKTVLNEWR
-462 QSIEASKNLLKE
+462 QATDASKKLLID
-474 AADNDEEVLILNTRF
+474 AADSEGEVLSIQTEF
-489 AQREVESAKQ
+489 AQREVETAEKLINDQ
-499 LVSTQQ
+499 KEANKL
-505 ALNEQY
+505 L
-511 KESAKLTEEDI
+511 KESGKLTEEDI

-531 VFGIAINSYE
+531 TFGMAINSYE
-541 EALLMLEILK
+541 EALTMLDILK
-551 KRYEKAVQEQ
+551 KRYEKTVQEQ
-561 ADFGKK
+561 EDFGKK
-567 DFMAQND
+567 DFMAQNNS
-574 KDEIAKEAELLA
+574 DEIAKEAELLA
-586 LKVAKQK
+586 LKVS
-593 ELSDYKAQIMADETL
+593 LMNDETL
-608 KNNEKYELIAAKEE
+608 SEEKKAELIKA
-622 ELNNVIKSK
+622 K

-649 TDLTNEEKLALLKEY
+649 IDLTNEEKLALLNEY
-664 YDREK
+664 YSREK
-669 DMRDKNTQDA
+669 EMRDKAAEDA
-679 KDAAE
+679 KKAYE
-684 KEREAF
+684 KETEGF
-690 EKKYDAI
+690 EKKYESI
-697 NRNIDVNVGL
+697 NKNIDANVGL

-777 AANNTLALPPAIMAA
+777 AANNTLVAPPAIAAA
-792 NAVDLASTIAQ
+792 NAIDLASTIAQ

-825 VKSIKGEEGGGGAA
+825 VKSIKGGEEGGGAA

-877 IERGLNSVKVREE
+877 IERGLNNAKVREE

>member
-79 YKSLYNQYKLLTE
+79 YKNLYNQYKLLTE

-100 RQMAASL
+100 KNMAASL
-107 EELSTKLNDS
+107 EELSNKLNAS

-135 IEAFGKMGISV
+135 IEAFGQMGISV

-151 PLKLANGSFKAF
+151 PLKLANSSFKAF
-163 NKTLMANPIV
+163 NKTLLANPIM
-173 WILAALKAIIGVFNK
+173 WILVALKAIIGVFNK

-222 KLGQAVVKVIGWVA
+222 KLGQIVVKVIGWVA

-242 REIKAAM
+242 REIGAAM
-249 TDFLGITDGETE
+249 TDFLGITDGANA

-272 LAKSKNEYVKAQR
+272 LARSKNEYTKAQR

-292 SQNAEVRTLLDQAAG
+292 SQNAEVKTLLDQAAA

-315 DLLNQAKEIQNQ
+315 DLLNQAKEIQQQ
-327 ITERNIALAEENLR
+327 ITDRNIALAEENLR

-368 QAKAEGAAK
+368 QARAEGAAK
-377 TKEMSAQIA
+377 TKEMSSQIA
-386 ALTKQTD
+386 SLTKGTD
-393 AYAEKLKK
+393 TYAEKLKK
-401 EKEQLD
+401 EKEALND
-407 ELLKTIEENSK
+407 LLKTINENSK
-418 TELQKLEEKYRK
+418 TELQKLEEKYAK
-430 EKALLEKYGKDTTR
+430 EKALLDKYGKDTTE
-444 LTYQY
+444 LTKQY
-449 ETERTKIILTEWK
+449 ESEKTKIVLNEWR
-462 QSIEASKNLLKE
+462 QATDASKNLLIE
-474 AADNDEEVLILNTRF
+474 AADSEEEVLSIQTEF
-489 AQREVESAKQ
+489 AKREVDTAEKLINDQKEANK
-499 LVSTQQ
+499 L
-505 ALNEQY
+505 L
-511 KESAKLTEEDI
+511 KESGKLTEEDI

-531 VFGIAINSYE
+531 TFGMAINSYE
-541 EALLMLEILK
+541 EALTMLDVLK
-551 KRYEKAVQEQ
+551 KRYEKSVQEQ
-561 ADFGKK
+561 SDFGKK
-567 DFMAQND
+567 DFMAQN
-574 KDEIAKEAELLA
+574 KSDEIAKEAELLA
-586 LKVAKQK
+586 LKVS
-593 ELSDYKAQIMADETL
+593 LMNDETL
-608 KNNEKYELIAAKEE
+608 SEEKKAELIKA
-622 ELNNVIKSK
+622 K

-638 KQQNLLNELSL
+638 KQQNLLNELAL
-649 TDLTNEEKLALLKEY
+649 TDLTNEEKLALLNEY
-664 YDREK
+664 YSREK
-669 DMRDKNTQDA
+669 EMRDKAAQDA
-679 KDAAE
+679 KEAAE
-684 KEREAF
+684 KEREMY
-690 EKKYDAI
+690 EQKYDSI
-697 NRNIDVNVGL
+697 NRNIDANVGL

-713 LSDAIAQNIE
+713 LSNAIAQNIE
-723 RTKDDEKT
+723 RTMDDEKT

-777 AANNTLALPPAIMAA
+777 AANNTLVAPPAIAAA

-825 VKSIKGEEGGGGAA
+825 VKSIKGGEEGGGAA

>member
-42 ATSQKLVAAQERLTS
+42 ATSEKLVAAQERLTS

-79 YKSLYNQYKLLTE
+79 YRQLYNQYKLLTE
-92 EERNKPFG
+92 EERNSPFG

-107 EELSTKLNDS
+107 EELSNKLNTS

-128 GRYTDSA
+128 GRYTESA
-135 IEAFGKMGISV
+135 IQAFGQMGISI

-151 PLKLANGSFKAF
+151 PLKLTNGSLKAF
-163 NKTLMANPIV
+163 NQTLAANPIM
-173 WILAALKAIIGVFNK
+173 WLIAALKVIIGVFNK
-188 VKEAI
+188 VKDAI
-193 MSNEE
+193 AGNEE

-207 SAFQPIIDAVKNGMD
+207 SAFQPIIDAAQNSMD
-222 KLGQAVVKVIGWVA
+222 KLGQVVVKVIGWVA

-242 REIKAAM
+242 REIGAAM
-249 TDFLGITDGETE
+249 TDFLGITDGANAK
-261 RVKEQNKLYQD
+261 VKEQNKLYQD
-272 LAKSKNEYVKAQR
+272 LAKSKNELTKAQR

-292 SQNAEVRTLLDQAAG
+292 SQNAEVRTLLDQAAA

-315 DLLNQAKEIQNQ
+315 ELLNQAKEIQQQ

-341 ILQTEASLTAND
+341 ILQTEASLTSND
-353 AEMNDKLAQAEAAVA
+353 AAMNDKLAQAEAAVA
-368 QAKAEGAAK
+368 QARAEGAAK
-377 TKEMSAQIA
+377 TKEMSSQIA
-386 ALTKQTD
+386 SLTKQTD

-407 ELLKTIEENSK
+407 ELLKNIDENGK
-418 TELQKLEEKYRK
+418 TDLQKLEEKYKK
-430 EKALLEKYGKDTTR
+430 EKALLQKYGKDTTR

-449 ETERTKIILTEWK
+449 ETERTKIKLTEWK
-462 QSIEASKNLLKE
+462 QSLEASRDLLKE
-474 AADNDEEVLILNTRF
+474 AADNYNEVLSLNTLF
-489 AQREVESAKQ
+489 AETEWKSAEK
-499 LVSTQQ
+499 LVNDTQE
-505 ALNEQY
+505 LNEKY
-511 KESAKLTEEDI
+511 KETAKLTKEDI
-522 KNSWKTVGD
+522 KKSWKDVGD
-531 VFGIAINSYE
+531 VFGIPIDSYKG
-541 EALLMLEILK
+541 ALKMLDILE
-551 KRYEKAVQEQ
+551 KRYEKAIQEQ
-561 ADFGKK
+561 KEFSKK
-567 DFMAQND
+567 DFITKNNSA
-574 KDEIAKEAELLA
+574 EIAKEVELLDLKVSLMNDETVSEEKKAELI
-586 LKVAKQK
+586 KTKEK
-593 ELSDYKAQIMADETL
+593 ELF
-608 KNNEKYELIAAKEE
+608 
-622 ELNNVIKSK
+622 
-631 EQELWDF
+631 DF
-638 KQQNLLNELSL
+638 KQQNLLNELNL
-649 TDLTNEEKLALLKEY
+649 TNLTNEEKLALLKEY

-669 DMRDKNTQDA
+669 DMRDKNAQDA

-690 EKKYDAI
+690 EKKYESI
-697 NRNIDVNVGL
+697 NKNIDANVGL
-707 LDSIGA
+707 LDSVGA
-713 LSDAIAQNIE
+713 LSNAIAQNIE

-745 LQKVQLAV
+745 LQKAQLAV
-753 SLLAIAGETASGIM
+753 SLMAIAGETASGIM

-777 AANNTLALPPAIMAA
+777 VANNALVAPPAIAAA

-803 TVGMATMGAA
+803 TVGMATMGSA

-825 VKSIKGEEGGGGAA
+825 VKSIKGGEEGGGAA

-853 YTRQLQTQEEEEALN
+853 YTRQLQTEEEEEALN
-868 RPIWVSVSD
+868 RPIWVSVTD
-877 IERGLNSVKVREE
+877 IERGLNNAKVREE

>member
-42 ATSQKLVAAQERLTS
+42 ATSQKLIAAQERLTS

-68 AADSIAGMEKE
+68 AKDSIAGMEKE
-79 YKSLYNQYKLLTE
+79 YKNLYNQYKLLTE
-92 EERNKPFG
+92 EERNNPFG

-107 EELSTKLNDS
+107 EELSNKLNTS

-128 GRYTDSA
+128 GRYADSA
-135 IEAFGKMGISV
+135 IEAFGQMGISI

-151 PLKLANGSFKAF
+151 PLKLANGSFNAF
-163 NKTLMANPIV
+163 NKTLLANPLV
-173 WILAALKAIIGVFNK
+173 WIIAALKTLIGLFNK
-188 VKEAI
+188 VKDAI
-193 MSNEE
+193 AGNEE

-207 SAFQPIIDAVKNGMD
+207 SAFQPIIDGVQNAMD
-222 KLGQAVVKVIGWVA
+222 KLGQTVVKVIGWLA
-236 DAFRKI
+236 DAFRKV
-242 REIKAAM
+242 REIGAAV
-249 TDFLGITDGETE
+249 TDFLGITDGANAKI
-261 RVKEQNKLYQD
+261 KEQNKLYQD
-272 LAKSKNEYVKAQR
+272 LAKSKNEYTKAQR

-292 SQNAEVRTLLDQAAG
+292 SQNAEVRTLLDQAAA
-307 TTNQKEKL
+307 TTDQKEKL
-315 DLLNQAKEIQNQ
+315 DLLNQAKEIQQQ

-353 AEMNDKLAQAEAAVA
+353 AAMNDKLAQAEAAVA

-377 TKEMSAQIA
+377 TKEMSSQIA
-386 ALTKQTD
+386 SLTKSTD
-393 AYAEKLKK
+393 TYTEKLKK
-401 EKEQLD
+401 EKEQLN
-407 ELLKTIEENSK
+407 ELLKTIDENSK

-430 EKALLEKYGKDTTR
+430 EKALLEKYGKDTTE
-444 LTYQY
+444 LTKQY
-449 ETERTKIILTEWK
+449 EAEKTKIKLSEWK
-462 QSIEASKNLLKE
+462 QSTEASKKLLID
-474 AADNDEEVLILNTRF
+474 AADSEEEVLSIQTEF
-489 AQREVESAKQ
+489 AKREVDTAEELINKQKEANKQ
-499 LVSTQQ
+499 L
-505 ALNEQY
+505 
-511 KESAKLTEEDI
+511 KESGKLTEEDI
-522 KNSWKTVGD
+522 KNSWKTIGD
-531 VFGIAINSYE
+531 TFGMAINSYE
-541 EALLMLEILK
+541 DALKMLDVLK
-551 KRYEKAVQEQ
+551 KRYDKSVQEQ

-567 DFMAQND
+567 DFMAQNNS
-574 KDEIAKEAELLA
+574 DETAKEAELLA
-586 LKVAKQK
+586 LKVS
-593 ELSDYKAQIMADETL
+593 LMNDETISE
-608 KNNEKYELIAAKEE
+608 EKKAELIKA
-622 ELNNVIKSK
+622 K
-631 EQELWDF
+631 EQELFDF

-649 TDLTNEEKLALLKEY
+649 TDLTNEEKLALLNEY
-664 YDREK
+664 YSREK
-669 DMRDKNTQDA
+669 EMRDKAVEDA
-679 KDAAE
+679 KEAAE
-684 KEREAF
+684 KEREMY
-690 EKKYDAI
+690 ERKYDAI
-697 NRNIDVNVGL
+697 NNNIDANVGL

-713 LSDAIAQNIE
+713 LSDAISQNIE
-723 RTKDDEKT
+723 RTMDDEKT

-777 AANNTLALPPAIMAA
+777 AANNTLVLPPAIAAA

-825 VKSIKGEEGGGGAA
+825 VKSIQGQEGGGGGAAA

-853 YTRQLQTQEEEEALN
+853 YTRQLQTQDEEDALN

>member
-33 TEAGTAQWD
+33 TEAGTAEWD
-42 ATSQKLVAAQERLTS
+42 ATTKKLVAAQERLTS

-79 YKSLYNQYKLLTE
+79 YKNLYNQYKLLTE
-92 EERNKPFG
+92 EERNNPFG

-107 EELSTKLNDS
+107 EELSNKLNAS

-128 GRYTDSA
+128 GRYTESA
-135 IEAFGKMGISV
+135 VQAFGQMGISI

-151 PLKLANGSFKAF
+151 PLKLANGSLKAF
-163 NKTLMANPIV
+163 NQTLAANPIM
-173 WILAALKAIIGVFNK
+173 WIIAALKVLTGIFNK
-188 VKEAI
+188 VKDAI
-193 MSNEE
+193 AGNEE

-207 SAFQPIIDAVKNGMD
+207 SAFQPIIDAVQNSMD
-222 KLGQAVVKVIGWVA
+222 KLGQVVVKVIGWLA
-236 DAFRKI
+236 DAFRTI
-242 REIKAAM
+242 REIGAAV
-249 TDFLGITDGETE
+249 TDFLGITDGANAKI
-261 RVKEQNKLYQD
+261 KEQNKLYQD
-272 LAKSKNEYVKAQR
+272 LAKSKNELTKAQR

-292 SQNAEVRTLLDQAAG
+292 SQNAEVRTLLDQAAA
-307 TTNQKEKL
+307 TTGQKEKL
-315 DLLNQAKEIQNQ
+315 ELLNQAKEIQNQ

-353 AEMNDKLAQAEAAVA
+353 ATMNDKLAQAEAAVA
-368 QAKAEGAAK
+368 QARAEGAAK
-377 TKEMSAQIA
+377 TKEMSSQIA
-386 ALTKQTD
+386 SLTKQTD

-401 EKEQLD
+401 EKEQLN
-407 ELLKTIEENSK
+407 ELLKTIDENGK
-418 TELQKLEEKYRK
+418 TDLEKLEEKYK
-430 EKALLEKYGKDTTR
+430 EEKALLEKYGKDTTK

-449 ETERTKIILTEWK
+449 ENERTKIKLTEWK
-462 QSIEASKNLLKE
+462 QSLEASKNLLKE
-474 AADNDEEVLILNTRF
+474 AADNYNEVLSLNTSF
-489 AQREVESAKQ
+489 AKIEMESAEK
-499 LVSTQQ
+499 LVNDTQE
-505 ALNEQY
+505 LNEKY

-531 VFGIAINSYE
+531 VFGTAIDSYE
-541 EALLMLEILK
+541 GALLMLDVLK

-561 ADFGKK
+561 SDFGKK
-567 DFMAQND
+567 DFITKNND
-574 KDEIAKEAELLA
+574 AEIAKEVELLD
-586 LKVAKQK
+586 LKVSLMK
-593 ELSDYKAQIMADETL
+593 DETL
-608 KNNEKYELIAAKEE
+608 SEEKKAELIKT
-622 ELNNVIKSK
+622 K

-638 KQQNLLNELSL
+638 KQQNLLNELDL
-649 TDLTNEEKLALLKEY
+649 TGLTNEEKLALLKEY
-664 YDREK
+664 YNREK
-669 DMRDKNTQDA
+669 DMRDKAAEDA
-679 KDAAE
+679 KEAAE

-745 LQKVQLAV
+745 LQKAQLAV
-753 SLLAIAGETASGIM
+753 SLMAIAGETASGIM

-777 AANNTLALPPAIMAA
+777 AANNTLGLPPAIMAA

-813 NMAAAIGGYVSN
+813 NMAAAVGGYVSN
-825 VKSIKGEEGGGGAA
+825 VKSIKGGEEGGAAA

-853 YTRQLQTQEEEEALN
+853 YTRQLQTEEEEEALN
-868 RPIWVSVSD
+868 RPIWVSVTD
-877 IERGLNSVKVREE
+877 IEQGLNNVKVREE

>member
-68 AADSIAGMEKE
+68 AADSIVGMEKE
-79 YKSLYNQYKLLTE
+79 YKNLYNQYKLLTE
-92 EERNKPFG
+92 EERNSPFG

-107 EELSTKLNDS
+107 EELSNKLNTS

-242 REIKAAM
+242 REIGAAM
-249 TDFLGITDGETE
+249 TDFLGITDGANAK
-261 RVKEQNKLYQD
+261 VKEQNKLYQD
-272 LAKSKNEYVKAQR
+272 LAKSKNEYTKAQR

-292 SQNAEVRTLLDQAAG
+292 SQNAEVRTLLDQAAA
-307 TTNQKEKL
+307 TTDQKEKL
-315 DLLNQAKEIQNQ
+315 ELLNQAKEIQNQ

-353 AEMNDKLAQAEAAVA
+353 AAMNDKLAQAEAAVA
-368 QAKAEGAAK
+368 QARAEGAAK
-377 TKEMSAQIA
+377 TKEMSSQIA
-386 ALTKQTD
+386 SLTKGTD
-393 AYAEKLKK
+393 TYTEKLKK
-401 EKEQLD
+401 EKEALD
-407 ELLKTIEENSK
+407 DLLKTIDENSK
-418 TELQKLEEKYRK
+418 TELQKLEEKYSK
-430 EKALLEKYGKDTTR
+430 EKALLEKYGKDTTE
-444 LTYQY
+444 LTKQY
-449 ETERTKIILTEWK
+449 ESEKTKTVLNEWR
-462 QSIEASKNLLKE
+462 QATDASKKLLID
-474 AADNDEEVLILNTRF
+474 AADSEGEVLSIQTEF
-489 AQREVESAKQ
+489 AQREVETAEKLINDQ
-499 LVSTQQ
+499 KEANKL
-505 ALNEQY
+505 L
-511 KESAKLTEEDI
+511 KESGKLTEEDI

-531 VFGIAINSYE
+531 TFGMAINSYE
-541 EALLMLEILK
+541 EALTMLDILK
-551 KRYEKAVQEQ
+551 KRYEKTVQEQ
-561 ADFGKK
+561 KDFGKK
-567 DFMAQND
+567 DFMAQNNS
-574 KDEIAKEAELLA
+574 DEIAKEAELLA
-586 LKVAKQK
+586 LKVS
-593 ELSDYKAQIMADETL
+593 LMNDETL
-608 KNNEKYELIAAKEE
+608 SEEKKAELIKA
-622 ELNNVIKSK
+622 K

-649 TDLTNEEKLALLKEY
+649 IDLTNEEKLALLNEY
-664 YDREK
+664 YSREK
-669 DMRDKNTQDA
+669 EMRDKAAEDA
-679 KDAAE
+679 KKAYE
-684 KEREAF
+684 KETEGF
-690 EKKYDAI
+690 EKKYESI
-697 NRNIDVNVGL
+697 NKNIDANVGL

-777 AANNTLALPPAIMAA
+777 AANNTLVAPPAIAAA
-792 NAVDLASTIAQ
+792 NAIDLASTIAQ

-825 VKSIKGEEGGGGAA
+825 VKSIKGGEEGGGAA

-877 IERGLNSVKVREE
+877 IERGLNNAKVREE

>member
-1 MATSLEQILGKTINS
+1 MATSLEQILGKTIKS

-24 KRLQDELVK
+24 KRLQDELVM
-33 TEAGTAQWD
+33 TEAGTAKWD

-68 AADSIAGMEKE
+68 AKDSIAGMEKE
-79 YKSLYNQYKLLTE
+79 YKNLYNQYKLLTE
-92 EERNKPFG
+92 EERNSPFG

-107 EELSTKLNDS
+107 EELSTKLNTS

-151 PLKLANGSFKAF
+151 PLKLANSSFKAF
-163 NKTLMANPIV
+163 NKTLLANPIM
-173 WILAALKAIIGVFNK
+173 WILVALKAIIGVFNK

-222 KLGQAVVKVIGWVA
+222 KLGQIVVKVIGWVA

-242 REIKAAM
+242 REIGAAM
-249 TDFLGITDGETE
+249 TDFLGITDGANA

-272 LAKSKNEYVKAQR
+272 LARSKNEYTKAQR

-292 SQNAEVRTLLDQAAG
+292 SQEAEVKTLLDQAAA

-315 DLLNQAKEIQNQ
+315 DLLNQAKEIQQQ

-368 QAKAEGAAK
+368 QARAEGAAK
-377 TKEMSAQIA
+377 TKEMSSQIA
-386 ALTKQTD
+386 SLTKGTD
-393 AYAEKLKK
+393 TYAEKLKK

-407 ELLKTIEENSK
+407 DLLKTIDENSK
-418 TELQKLEEKYRK
+418 TELQKLEEKYKK

-449 ETERTKIILTEWK
+449 EAERTKIILTEWK

-474 AADNDEEVLILNTRF
+474 AADNDEEVLFLNTLF
-489 AQREVESAKQ
+489 AEREVESAEK
-499 LVSTQQ
+499 LVNDTQE
-505 ALNEQY
+505 LNEKY
-511 KESAKLTEEDI
+511 KETAKLTEEDI
-522 KNSWKTVGD
+522 KNSWRTVGD
-531 VFGIAINSYE
+531 VFGMAINSYDQ
-541 EALLMLEILK
+541 ALIMISILK

-567 DFMAQND
+567 DFMAQN
-574 KDEIAKEAELLA
+574 KSDEIAKEAELLA
-586 LKVAKQK
+586 LKVS
-593 ELSDYKAQIMADETL
+593 LMNDETL
-608 KNNEKYELIAAKEE
+608 SEE
-622 ELNNVIKSK
+622 EKANLIKAK
-631 EQELWDF
+631 EQEIWDF
-638 KQQNLLNELSL
+638 KQQNLLNELAL
-649 TDLTNEEKLALLKEY
+649 TDLTNEEKLALLNEY
-664 YDREK
+664 YSREK
-669 DMRDKNTQDA
+669 EMRDKAAEDA
-679 KDAAE
+679 KEAAE
-684 KEREAF
+684 KEQEAY

-697 NRNIDVNVGL
+697 TNNIDANVGL

-723 RTKDDEKT
+723 RTIDDEKT
-731 TAKAAEKKKKQLIA
+731 TKEAAEKKKKQLIA

-777 AANNTLALPPAIMAA
+777 AANNTLVAPPAIAAA

-825 VKSIKGEEGGGGAA
+825 VKSIKGGEEGGAAA

-877 IERGLNSVKVREE
+877 IERGLNNVKVREE

>member
-68 AADSIAGMEKE
+68 AKDSIAGMEKE
-79 YKSLYNQYKLLTE
+79 YKNLYNQYKLLTE
-92 EERNKPFG
+92 EERNSPFG
-100 RQMAASL
+100 KNMAASL
-107 EELSTKLNDS
+107 EELSTKLNTS

-242 REIKAAM
+242 REIGAAM
-249 TDFLGITDGETE
+249 TDFLGITDGANA

-272 LAKSKNEYVKAQR
+272 LARSKNEYTKAQR

-292 SQNAEVRTLLDQAAG
+292 SQNAEVQTLLDQAAG

-315 DLLNQAKEIQNQ
+315 ELLNKAKEIQNQ

-368 QAKAEGAAK
+368 QARAEGAAA
-377 TKEMSAQIA
+377 TKRMSSQIA
-386 ALTKQTD
+386 TLTKGTD
-393 AYAEKLKK
+393 TYAEKLKK

-407 ELLKTIEENSK
+407 ELLKTINENSK
-418 TELQKLEEKYRK
+418 TELQKLEEKYAK
-430 EKALLEKYGKDTTR
+430 EKALLDKYGKDTTE
-444 LTYQY
+444 LTKQY
-449 ETERTKIILTEWK
+449 ESEKTKMVLSEWR
-462 QSIEASKNLLKE
+462 QATDASKNLLIE
-474 AADNDEEVLILNTRF
+474 AADSEEEVLSIQTEF
-489 AQREVESAKQ
+489 AQREVETAEKLINDQ
-499 LVSTQQ
+499 KEANKL
-505 ALNEQY
+505 L
-511 KESAKLTEEDI
+511 KESGKLTEEDL
-522 KNSWKTVGD
+522 KNSWKTIGD
-531 VFGIAINSYE
+531 TFGMAINSYE
-541 EALLMLEILK
+541 EALTMLDVLK
-551 KRYEKAVQEQ
+551 KRYEKSVQEQ
-561 ADFGKK
+561 EDLSKK
-567 DFMAQND
+567 DFMAQNNS
-574 KDEIAKEAELLA
+574 DEIAKEAELLA
-586 LKVAKQK
+586 LKVS
-593 ELSDYKAQIMADETL
+593 LMNDETISE
-608 KNNEKYELIAAKEE
+608 EKKAELIKA
-622 ELNNVIKSK
+622 K

-638 KQQNLLNELSL
+638 KQQNLLNELAL
-649 TDLTNEEKLALLKEY
+649 TDLTNEEKLALLNEY
-664 YDREK
+664 YSREK
-669 DMRDKNTQDA
+669 EMRDKAAEDA
-679 KDAAE
+679 KEAAE
-684 KEREAF
+684 KETENF

-697 NRNIDVNVGL
+697 NKNIDANVGL

-713 LSDAIAQNIE
+713 LSNAIAQNIE
-723 RTKDDEKT
+723 RTMDDEKT

-777 AANNTLALPPAIMAA
+777 AANNTLVAPPAIAAA

-877 IERGLNSVKVREE
+877 IERGLNNVKVREE

>member
-68 AADSIAGMEKE
+68 AKDSIAGMEKE
-79 YKSLYNQYKLLTE
+79 YKNLYNQYKLLTE

-107 EELSTKLNDS
+107 EELSTKLNTS

-163 NKTLMANPIV
+163 NKTLLANPIM

-207 SAFQPIIDAVKNGMD
+207 SAFQPIIDGVKNGMD

-242 REIKAAM
+242 REIGAAM
-249 TDFLGITDGETE
+249 TDFLGITDGANAK
-261 RVKEQNKLYQD
+261 VKEQNKLYQD
-272 LAKSKNEYVKAQR
+272 LAKSKNEYTKAQR

-292 SQNAEVRTLLDQAAG
+292 SQNAEVQTLLDQAAG
-307 TTNQKEKL
+307 TADQKEKL

-353 AEMNDKLAQAEAAVA
+353 AAMNDKLAQAEAAVA
-368 QAKAEGAAK
+368 QARADGAAA
-377 TKEMSAQIA
+377 TKRMSSQIA
-386 ALTKQTD
+386 TLTKGTD
-393 AYAEKLKK
+393 TYAEKLKK
-401 EKEQLD
+401 EKEQLN
-407 ELLKTIEENSK
+407 ELLKTIDENSK
-418 TELQKLEEKYRK
+418 TELQKLEEKYKK
-430 EKALLEKYGKDTTR
+430 EKALLEKYGKDTTE
-444 LTYQY
+444 LTKQY
-449 ETERTKIILTEWK
+449 ESEKTKIKLSEWR
-462 QSIEASKNLLKE
+462 QATDASKNLLIE
-474 AADNDEEVLILNTRF
+474 AADSEEEVLSIQTEF
-489 AQREVESAKQ
+489 AKKEVDTAEKLINDQKEANK
-499 LVSTQQ
+499 L
-505 ALNEQY
+505 L
-511 KESAKLTEEDI
+511 KESGKLTEEDI

-531 VFGIAINSYE
+531 TFGMAINSYE
-541 EALLMLEILK
+541 EALTMLDVLK
-551 KRYEKAVQEQ
+551 KRYEKSVQEQ
-561 ADFGKK
+561 SDFGKK
-567 DFMAQND
+567 DFMAQNNS
-574 KDEIAKEAELLA
+574 DEIAKEAELLA
-586 LKVAKQK
+586 LKVS
-593 ELSDYKAQIMADETL
+593 LMNDETISE
-608 KNNEKYELIAAKEE
+608 EKKAELIKA
-622 ELNNVIKSK
+622 K

-638 KQQNLLNELSL
+638 KQQNLLNELAL
-649 TDLTNEEKLALLKEY
+649 TDLTNEEKLALLNEY
-664 YDREK
+664 YSREK
-669 DMRDKNTQDA
+669 EMRDKAAQDA
-679 KDAAE
+679 KEASE
-684 KEREAF
+684 KEREMY
-690 EKKYDAI
+690 EQKYDAI
-697 NRNIDVNVGL
+697 TNNIDANVGL

-713 LSDAIAQNIE
+713 LSNAIAQNIE

-777 AANNTLALPPAIMAA
+777 AANNTLVAPPAIAAA
-792 NAVDLASTIAQ
+792 NAIDLASTIAQ

-853 YTRQLQTQEEEEALN
+853 YTRQLQTEEEEEALN
-868 RPIWVSVSD
+868 RPIWVSVTD
-877 IERGLNSVKVREE
+877 IERGLNNVKVREE

>member
-42 ATSQKLVAAQERLTS
+42 ATSEKLVAAQERLTS

-79 YKSLYNQYKLLTE
+79 YRQLYNQYKLLTE
-92 EERNKPFG
+92 EERNSPFG

-107 EELSTKLNDS
+107 EELSNKLNAS

-128 GRYTDSA
+128 GRYTESA
-135 IEAFGKMGISV
+135 VQAFGQMGISI

-151 PLKLANGSFKAF
+151 PLKLANGSLKAF
-163 NKTLMANPIV
+163 NQTLAANPIM
-173 WILAALKAIIGVFNK
+173 WMIAALKVIIGLFNK
-188 VKEAI
+188 VKDAI
-193 MSNEE
+193 AGNEE

-207 SAFQPIIDAVKNGMD
+207 SAFQPIIDGVNNAMD
-222 KLGQAVVKVIGWVA
+222 KLGQTVVKVIGWVA

-272 LAKSKNEYVKAQR
+272 LAKSKNELTKAQR

-292 SQNAEVRTLLDQAAG
+292 SQNAEVRTLLDQAAA
-307 TTNQKEKL
+307 TTDQKEKL

-341 ILQTEASLTAND
+341 IIQTEASLTAND
-353 AEMNDKLAQAEAAVA
+353 AAMNDKLAQAEAAVA
-368 QAKAEGAAK
+368 QARAEGAAK
-377 TKEMSAQIA
+377 TKEMSSQIA
-386 ALTKQTD
+386 GLTKSTD
-393 AYAEKLKK
+393 TYAEKLKK

-407 ELLKTIEENSK
+407 ELLKNIDENGK
-418 TELQKLEEKYRK
+418 TDLQKLEEKYKK
-430 EKALLEKYGKDTTR
+430 EKALLEKYGKDTTK

-449 ETERTKIILTEWK
+449 ETERTNIKLTEWK
-462 QSIEASKNLLKE
+462 QSLEASKNLLKE
-474 AADNDEEVLILNTRF
+474 AADNYEEVLSLNTMF
-489 AQREVESAKQ
+489 AERELESAKD
-499 LVSTQQ
+499 LVSIQQ
-505 ALNEQY
+505 ALNETY
-511 KESAKLTEEDI
+511 KETAELTEEDI
-522 KNSWKTVGD
+522 KKSWRTVGD
-531 VFGIAINSYE
+531 VFGMVTNSYE
-541 EALLMLEILK
+541 DALLMLNALE
-551 KRYEKAVQEQ
+551 KRYNKAKQEQ
-561 ADFGKK
+561 KEFSKK
-567 DFMAQND
+567 DFITKNND
-574 KDEIAKEAELLA
+574 AEIAKEVELLD
-586 LKVAKQK
+586 LKKS
-593 ELSDYKAQIMADETL
+593 LMNDETL
-608 KNNEKYELIAAKEE
+608 SEEKKAELIKAKEK
-622 ELNNVIKSK
+622 ELF
-631 EQELWDF
+631 DF
-638 KQQNLLNELSL
+638 KQQNLLNELDL
-649 TDLTNEEKLALLKEY
+649 TNLTNEEKLALLKEY

-669 DMRDKNTQDA
+669 DMRDKAAEDA
-679 KDAAE
+679 KEAAE

-713 LSDAIAQNIE
+713 LSDAISQNIE

-731 TAKAAEKKKKQLIA
+731 TAKAAEKKKKQLMA
-745 LQKVQLAV
+745 LQKAQLAV
-753 SLLAIAGETASGIM
+753 SLMAIAGETASGIM

-777 AANNTLALPPAIMAA
+777 AANNTLVAPPAIAAA

-825 VKSIKGEEGGGGAA
+825 TKSIKGGEEGGAA

-853 YTRQLQTQEEEEALN
+853 YTRQLQTEEEEEALN

-877 IERGLNSVKVREE
+877 IERGLNNVKVREE

>member
-42 ATSQKLVAAQERLTS
+42 ATSKKLVAAQERLTS

-79 YKSLYNQYKLLTE
+79 YRQLYNQYKLLTE
-92 EERNKPFG
+92 EERNSPFG

-107 EELSTKLNDS
+107 EELSNKLNTS

-128 GRYTDSA
+128 GRYTESA
-135 IEAFGKMGISV
+135 IQAFGQMGISI

-151 PLKLANGSFKAF
+151 PLKLTNGSLKAF
-163 NKTLMANPIV
+163 NQTLMANPIM
-173 WILAALKAIIGVFNK
+173 WLIAALKVIIGVFNK
-188 VKEAI
+188 VKDAI
-193 MSNEE
+193 AGNEE

-207 SAFQPIIDAVKNGMD
+207 SAFQPIIDGVQNAMD

-249 TDFLGITDGETE
+249 TDFLGITDGEAE

-272 LAKSKNEYVKAQR
+272 LAKSKNELTKAQR

-292 SQNAEVRTLLDQAAG
+292 SQNAEVRTLLDQAAAS
-307 TTNQKEKL
+307 TNQKEKL
-315 DLLNQAKEIQNQ
+315 ELLNQAKEIQQQ

-341 ILQTEASLTAND
+341 IVQTEASLTSND
-353 AEMNDKLAQAEAAVA
+353 ATMNDKLAQAEAAVA
-368 QAKAEGAAK
+368 QARAEGAAK

-386 ALTKQTD
+386 SLTKQTD

-407 ELLKTIEENSK
+407 ELLKTIDENGK
-418 TELQKLEEKYRK
+418 TDLQKLEEKYNT
-430 EKALLEKYGKDTTR
+430 EKALLEKYGKDTTE
-444 LTYQY
+444 LTKQY
-449 ETERTKIILTEWK
+449 ESEKTKIVLSEWR
-462 QSIEASKNLLKE
+462 QATDASKQLLID
-474 AADNDEEVLILNTRF
+474 AADSEEEVLSIQTEF
-489 AQREVESAKQ
+489 AKREVDTAEDLINKQ
-499 LVSTQQ
+499 KEK
-505 ALNEQY
+505 NEQL
-511 KESAKLTEEDI
+511 KESGKLTEEDI
-522 KNSWKTVGD
+522 KNSWKTIGD
-531 VFGIAINSYE
+531 TFGMAIDSYE
-541 EALLMLEILK
+541 EALTMLDVLK
-551 KRYEKAVQEQ
+551 KRYEKSVQEQ
-561 ADFGKK
+561 ADLGKK
-567 DFMAQND
+567 DFMSQNNS
-574 KDEIAKEAELLA
+574 DEIAKEAELLA
-586 LKVAKQK
+586 LKVS
-593 ELSDYKAQIMADETL
+593 LMNDETL
-608 KNNEKYELIAAKEE
+608 SEE
-622 ELNNVIKSK
+622 EKANLIKAK

-638 KQQNLLNELSL
+638 KQQNLLNELAL
-649 TDLTNEEKLALLKEY
+649 TDLTNEEKLALLNEY
-664 YDREK
+664 YSREK
-669 DMRDKNTQDA
+669 EMRDKAAEDA
-679 KDAAE
+679 KEAAE
-684 KEREAF
+684 KEQEAY

-697 NRNIDVNVGL
+697 TNNIDANVGL
-707 LDSIGA
+707 LDSIGS

-731 TAKAAEKKKKQLIA
+731 TAKSAEKKKKQLMA

-753 SLLAIAGETASGIM
+753 SLMAIAGETASGIM

-777 AANNTLALPPAIMAA
+777 AANNTLVAPPAIAAA
-792 NAVDLASTIAQ
+792 NAIDLASTIAQ

-825 VKSIKGEEGGGGAA
+825 VKSIKGGEEGGGAA

-853 YTRQLQTQEEEEALN
+853 YTRQLQTEEEEEALN
-868 RPIWVSVSD
+868 RPIWVSVTD
-877 IERGLNSVKVREE
+877 IEQGLNNVKVREE

>member
-1 MATSLEQILGKTINS
+1 MATSLEQILGKTIKS

-24 KRLQDELVK
+24 KRLQDELVM

-42 ATSQKLVAAQERLTS
+42 ATSKKLVAAQERLTS

-68 AADSIAGMEKE
+68 AKDSIAGMEKE
-79 YKSLYNQYKLLTE
+79 YKNLYNQYKLLTE

-100 RQMAASL
+100 KNMAASL
-107 EELSTKLNDS
+107 EQLSTKLNES

-151 PLKLANGSFKAF
+151 PLKIANGSFKAF

-242 REIKAAM
+242 REIGAAM
-249 TDFLGITDGETE
+249 TDFLGITDGANA

-272 LAKSKNEYVKAQR
+272 LARSKNEYTKAQR

-292 SQNAEVRTLLDQAAG
+292 SQNAEVQTLLDQAAG

-315 DLLNQAKEIQNQ
+315 ELLNKAKEIQNE

-341 ILQTEASLTAND
+341 ILQTEASLTSND
-353 AEMNDKLAQAEAAVA
+353 AAMNDKLAQAEAAVA
-368 QAKAEGAAK
+368 QARADGAAA
-377 TKEMSAQIA
+377 TKRMSSQIA
-386 ALTKQTD
+386 TLTKGTD
-393 AYAEKLKK
+393 TYTEKLKK

-407 ELLKTIEENSK
+407 SLLKTIEENSK
-418 TELQKLEEKYRK
+418 TELQKLEEKYKK
-430 EKALLEKYGKDTTR
+430 EKALLEKYGKDTTE
-444 LTYQY
+444 LTKQY
-449 ETERTKIILTEWK
+449 EAERTKIKLTEWK
-462 QSIEASKNLLKE
+462 QSMGASRDLLIEAANSE
-474 AADNDEEVLILNTRF
+474 GEILFTKTRF
-489 AQREVESAKQ
+489 AEEKVKAAEDRIEEKRK
-499 LVSTQQ
+499 LIKEDTE
-505 ALNEQY
+505 NY
-511 KESAKLTEEDI
+511 KLYVEDI
-522 KNSWKTVGD
+522 RDIWRSVGD
-531 VFGIAINSYE
+531 EFGMAINTEE
-541 EALLMLEILK
+541 EALAMLDILK
-551 KRYEKAVQEQ
+551 KRYEKAKQEQ

-567 DFMAQND
+567 DFMAQN
-574 KDEIAKEAELLA
+574 KSDEIAKEAELVA
-586 LKVAKQK
+586 LKVS
-593 ELSDYKAQIMADETL
+593 LMNDETISE
-608 KNNEKYELIAAKEE
+608 EKKAELIKA
-622 ELNNVIKSK
+622 K
-631 EQELWDF
+631 EQEIWDF
-638 KQQNLLNELSL
+638 KQQNLLNELAL
-649 TDLTNEEKLALLKEY
+649 TDLTNEEKLALLNEY
-664 YDREK
+664 YSREK
-669 DMRDKNTQDA
+669 ELRDKAAEDA
-679 KDAAE
+679 KEAAE
-684 KEREAF
+684 KETENF

-697 NRNIDVNVGL
+697 NKNIDANVGL
-707 LDSIGA
+707 LDSVGA
-713 LSDAIAQNIE
+713 LSNAIAQNIE

-777 AANNTLALPPAIMAA
+777 AANNTLVAPPAIAAA
-792 NAVDLASTIAQ
+792 NAIDLASTIAQ

-825 VKSIKGEEGGGGAA
+825 VKSIKGGEEGGGAA

-853 YTRQLQTQEEEEALN
+853 YTRQLQTQEEEDALN

-877 IERGLNSVKVREE
+877 IERGLNNVKVREE

>member
-68 AADSIAGMEKE
+68 AKDSIAGMEKE
-79 YKSLYNQYKLLTE
+79 YKNLYNQYKLLTE

-107 EELSTKLNDS
+107 EELSTKLNTS

-163 NKTLMANPIV
+163 NKTLLANPIV
-173 WILAALKAIIGVFNK
+173 WLIAALKTIIGVFNK
-188 VKEAI
+188 VKDAI
-193 MSNEE
+193 AGNEE
-198 SQMALNEAM
+198 TQMALNEAM
-207 SAFQPIIDAVKNGMD
+207 SAFQPIIDGVQNAMD
-222 KLGQAVVKVIGWVA
+222 KLGQTVVKVIGWVG
-236 DAFRKI
+236 DAFRKV
-242 REIKAAM
+242 REIGSAM
-249 TDFLGITDGETE
+249 TDFLGITDGANK

-272 LAKSKNEYVKAQR
+272 LAKSKNEYTKAQR

-292 SQNAEVRTLLDQAAG
+292 SQNAEVRTLLDQAAAS
-307 TTNQKEKL
+307 TDQKEKL
-315 DLLNQAKEIQNQ
+315 ELLNQAKEIQQQ

-377 TKEMSAQIA
+377 TKEMSSQIA
-386 ALTKQTD
+386 SLTKSTD
-393 AYAEKLKK
+393 TYTEKIKK
-401 EKEQLD
+401 EKEQLNG
-407 ELLKTIEENSK
+407 LLKTINENSK
-418 TELQKLEEKYRK
+418 TELQKLEEKYNK
-430 EKALLEKYGKDTTR
+430 EKALLEKYGKDTTE
-444 LTYQY
+444 LTKQY
-449 ETERTKIILTEWK
+449 ESEKTKIVLNEWR
-462 QSIEASKNLLKE
+462 QATDASKNLLID
-474 AADNDEEVLILNTRF
+474 AADSEDEVLSIQTEF
-489 AQREVESAKQ
+489 AKREVETAEDLINKQ
-499 LVSTQQ
+499 KEK
-505 ALNEQY
+505 NEQL
-511 KESAKLTEEDI
+511 KESGKLTEEDA
-522 KNSWKTVGD
+522 KNSWKAIGD
-531 VFGIAINSYE
+531 TFGMAINSYE
-541 EALLMLEILK
+541 EALTMLDILK
-551 KRYEKAVQEQ
+551 KRYDKAVQEQ
-561 ADFGKK
+561 SDFGKK
-567 DFMAQND
+567 DFMAQNND
-574 KDEIAKEAELLA
+574 AEIAKEVELA
-586 LKVAKQK
+586 TLKAS
-593 ELSDYKAQIMADETL
+593 LINDETL
-608 KNNEKYELIAAKEE
+608 SEE
-622 ELNNVIKSK
+622 EKANLIKAK

-638 KQQNLLNELSL
+638 KQQNLLDELSL
-649 TDLTNEEKLALLKEY
+649 TDLTNEEKLALLNEY
-664 YDREK
+664 YSREK
-669 DMRDKNTQDA
+669 EARDKAAEDA
-679 KDAAE
+679 KEAAE
-684 KEREAF
+684 KEIEAF

-697 NRNIDVNVGL
+697 NRNIDANVGL

-713 LSDAIAQNIE
+713 ISDAIAQNIE
-723 RTKDDEKT
+723 RTMEDEET
-731 TAKAAEKKKKQLIA
+731 TSKSAEKKKKQLVA

-767 SLWKAYAGKT
+767 GLWKAYAGKT
-777 AANNTLALPPAIMAA
+777 AANNTLVAPPAIAAA
-792 NAVDLASTIAQ
+792 NAVDLASTISQ

-813 NMAAAIGGYVSN
+813 NMAAAIGGYISN
-825 VKSIKGEEGGGGAA
+825 VKSIQGQESGGGAAA

-853 YTRQLQTQEEEEALN
+853 YTRQLQTQEEEDALN
-868 RPIWVSVSD
+868 KPIWVSVSD
-877 IERGLNSVKVREE
+877 IERALNRVKVREE

>member
-68 AADSIAGMEKE
+68 AADSIVGMEKE
-79 YKSLYNQYKLLTE
+79 YKNLYNQYKLLTE
-92 EERNKPFG
+92 EERNSPFG

-107 EELSTKLNDS
+107 EELSNKLNTS

-242 REIKAAM
+242 REIGAAM
-249 TDFLGITDGETE
+249 TDFLGITDGANAK
-261 RVKEQNKLYQD
+261 VKEQNKLYQD
-272 LAKSKNEYVKAQR
+272 LAKSKNEYTKAQR

-292 SQNAEVRTLLDQAAG
+292 SQNAEVRTLLDQAAA
-307 TTNQKEKL
+307 TTDQKEKL
-315 DLLNQAKEIQNQ
+315 ELLNQAKEIQNQ

-353 AEMNDKLAQAEAAVA
+353 AAMNDKLAQAEAAVA
-368 QAKAEGAAK
+368 QARAEGAAK
-377 TKEMSAQIA
+377 TKEMSSQIA
-386 ALTKQTD
+386 SLTKGTD
-393 AYAEKLKK
+393 TYAEKLKK

-407 ELLKTIEENSK
+407 DLLKTIDENSK

-430 EKALLEKYGKDTTR
+430 EKALLEKYGKDTTE
-444 LTYQY
+444 LTKQY
-449 ETERTKIILTEWK
+449 ESEKTKTVLNEWR
-462 QSIEASKNLLKE
+462 QATDASKKLLID
-474 AADNDEEVLILNTRF
+474 AADSEGEVLSIQTEF
-489 AQREVESAKQ
+489 AQREVETAEKLINDQ
-499 LVSTQQ
+499 KEANKL
-505 ALNEQY
+505 L
-511 KESAKLTEEDI
+511 KESGKLTEEDI

-531 VFGIAINSYE
+531 TFGMAINSYE
-541 EALLMLEILK
+541 EALTMLDILK
-551 KRYEKAVQEQ
+551 KRYEKTVQEQ
-561 ADFGKK
+561 EDFGKK
-567 DFMAQND
+567 DFMAQNNS
-574 KDEIAKEAELLA
+574 DEIAKEAELVA
-586 LKVAKQK
+586 LKVS
-593 ELSDYKAQIMADETL
+593 LMNDETL
-608 KNNEKYELIAAKEE
+608 SEE
-622 ELNNVIKSK
+622 EKANLIKAK

-649 TDLTNEEKLALLKEY
+649 IDLTNEEKLALLNEY
-664 YDREK
+664 YSREK
-669 DMRDKNTQDA
+669 EMRDKAAEDA
-679 KDAAE
+679 KKAYE
-684 KEREAF
+684 KETEGF
-690 EKKYDAI
+690 EKKYESI
-697 NRNIDVNVGL
+697 NKNIDANVGL

-777 AANNTLALPPAIMAA
+777 AANNTLVAPPAIAAA
-792 NAVDLASTIAQ
+792 NAIDLASTIAQ

-825 VKSIKGEEGGGGAA
+825 VKSIKGGEEGGGAA

-877 IERGLNSVKVREE
+877 IERGLNNAKVREE

>member
-42 ATSQKLVAAQERLTS
+42 ATSEKLVAAQERLTS

-79 YKSLYNQYKLLTE
+79 YRQLYNQYKLLTE
-92 EERNKPFG
+92 EERNNPFG

-107 EELSTKLNDS
+107 EELSNKLNTS

-128 GRYTDSA
+128 GRYTESA
-135 IEAFGKMGISV
+135 VQAFGQMGISI

-151 PLKLANGSFKAF
+151 PLKLANGSLKAF
-163 NKTLMANPIV
+163 NQTLAANPIM
-173 WILAALKAIIGVFNK
+173 WIIAALKVLTGIFNK
-188 VKEAI
+188 VKDAI
-193 MSNEE
+193 AGNEE

-207 SAFQPIIDAVKNGMD
+207 SAFQPIIDGVQNAMD

-261 RVKEQNKLYQD
+261 RVKEQNELYQD

-292 SQNAEVRTLLDQAAG
+292 SQNAEVRTLLDQAAA
-307 TTNQKEKL
+307 TTDQKEKL
-315 DLLNQAKEIQNQ
+315 ELLNQAKEIQQQ
-327 ITERNIALAEENLR
+327 ITDRNIALAEENLR
-341 ILQTEASLTAND
+341 IIQTEASLTAND

-407 ELLKTIEENSK
+407 ELLKTIDENSK
-418 TELQKLEEKYRK
+418 TELQKLEEKYNI
-430 EKALLEKYGKDTTR
+430 EKALLEKYGKDTTE
-444 LTYQY
+444 LTKQY
-449 ETERTKIILTEWK
+449 EAERTKIVLSEWR
-462 QSIEASKNLLKE
+462 QATDASKKLLID
-474 AADNDEEVLILNTRF
+474 AADSEEEVLSIQTEF
-489 AQREVESAKQ
+489 AKREVNTAEDLINKQ
-499 LVSTQQ
+499 KEK
-505 ALNEQY
+505 NEQL
-511 KESAKLTEEDI
+511 KESGKLTEEDA
-522 KNSWKTVGD
+522 KNSWKAIGD
-531 VFGIAINSYE
+531 TFGMAINSYE
-541 EALLMLEILK
+541 EALTMLDILK
-551 KRYEKAVQEQ
+551 KRYNNAVQEQ
-561 ADFGKK
+561 SDFGKK
-567 DFMAQND
+567 DFMAQNND
-574 KDEIAKEAELLA
+574 AEIAKEAELLA
-586 LKVAKQK
+586 LKVSLMNDEAISEEK
-593 ELSDYKAQIMADETL
+593 KA
-608 KNNEKYELIAAKEE
+608 ELIKA
-622 ELNNVIKSK
+622 K

-649 TDLTNEEKLALLKEY
+649 TDLTNEEKLALLNEY
-664 YDREK
+664 YSREK
-669 DMRDKNTQDA
+669 DMRDKAAEDA
-679 KDAAE
+679 KEAAE

-745 LQKVQLAV
+745 LQKAQLAV
-753 SLLAIAGETASGIM
+753 SLMAIAGETASGIM

-777 AANNTLALPPAIMAA
+777 VANNTLVAPPAIAAA

-825 VKSIKGEEGGGGAA
+825 VKSIKGGEEGGGAA

-853 YTRQLQTQEEEEALN
+853 YTRQLQTEEEEEALN
-868 RPIWVSVSD
+868 RPIWVSVTD
-877 IERGLNSVKVREE
+877 IERGLNNVKVREE

>member
-79 YKSLYNQYKLLTE
+79 YKNLYNQYKLLTE
-92 EERNKPFG
+92 EERNNPFG
-100 RQMAASL
+100 RKMAASL
-107 EELSTKLNDS
+107 EELSTKLNTS

-135 IEAFGKMGISV
+135 IEAFGQMGISV

-151 PLKLANGSFKAF
+151 PLKIANGSFKAF
-163 NKTLMANPIV
+163 NKTLLANPIM
-173 WILAALKAIIGVFNK
+173 WILVALKAIIGVFNK

-207 SAFQPIIDAVKNGMD
+207 SAFQPVIDAVKNGMD
-222 KLGQAVVKVIGWVA
+222 KLGQIVVKVIGWVA

-242 REIKAAM
+242 REIGAAM
-249 TDFLGITDGETE
+249 TDFLGITDGANAK
-261 RVKEQNKLYQD
+261 VKEQNKLYQD
-272 LAKSKNEYVKAQR
+272 LAKSKNEYTKAQR

-292 SQNAEVRTLLDQAAG
+292 SQEAEVKTLLDQAAA

-315 DLLNQAKEIQNQ
+315 DLLNQAKEIQQQ

-353 AEMNDKLAQAEAAVA
+353 AEMNDKLAEAEAAVA
-368 QAKAEGAAK
+368 RARAEGAAK
-377 TKEMSAQIA
+377 TKEMSSQIA
-386 ALTKQTD
+386 TLTKGTD
-393 AYAEKLKK
+393 TYAEKLKK

-474 AADNDEEVLILNTRF
+474 SADSEEEVLILNTRF
-489 AQREVESAKQ
+489 AQREVESAEQ

-505 ALNEQY
+505 ALNEKY

-531 VFGIAINSYE
+531 VFGMAINSYE

-551 KRYEKAVQEQ
+551 KRYEKSVQEQ

-567 DFMAQND
+567 DFMAQN
-574 KDEIAKEAELLA
+574 KSDEIAKEAELLA
-586 LKVAKQK
+586 LKVS
-593 ELSDYKAQIMADETL
+593 LMNDETL
-608 KNNEKYELIAAKEE
+608 SEE
-622 ELNNVIKSK
+622 EKANLIKAK

-638 KQQNLLNELSL
+638 KQQNLLNELAL
-649 TDLTNEEKLALLKEY
+649 TDLTNEEKLALLNEY
-664 YDREK
+664 YSREK
-669 DMRDKNTQDA
+669 EMRDKAAQDA
-679 KDAAE
+679 KEAAE
-684 KEREAF
+684 KEREAY

-723 RTKDDEKT
+723 RTMEDEKT

-777 AANNTLALPPAIMAA
+777 AANNTLVAPPAIAAA
-792 NAVDLASTIAQ
+792 NAIDLASTIAQ

-825 VKSIKGEEGGGGAA
+825 VKSIKGGEEGGGAA

-877 IERGLNSVKVREE
+877 IERGLNNVKVREE